1 MLRAVNIQVRN
12 DVGAIAT
19 LGGLVCARLPKT
31 RSGFVSS
38 RSRLPPTDGWMMS
51 RKTLRRTVKDLV
63 ENASLGKY
71 DAPAAFPPTIEDVT
85 AVDDARLHINE
96 YFIKEGKTEMRMK
109 AKL

>member
-1 MLRAVNIQVRN
+1 
-12 DVGAIAT
+12 
-19 LGGLVCARLPKT
+19 
-31 RSGFVSS
+31 
-38 RSRLPPTDGWMMS
+38 MMS